1 MTAGREVSVD
11 GIRSSQPTSC
21 RPWFAAAGLGA
32 SPDATERPVGF
43 DSATA
48 TNRGT
53 MSPGT
58 AETPHEAKRRDDE
71 QAREEIREL
80 FARYRRLAGHGVIQ
94 ERYEQPPHPER
105 PIAEEPGGD

>member
-58 AETPHEAKRRDDE
+58 AEAPHEAKRRDDA
-71 QAREEIREL
+71 QAREEI
-80 FARYRRLAGHGVIQ
+80 
-94 ERYEQPPHPER
+94 RYEQPPHPER